1 MDFERAALE
10 AMTRPSPPNA
20 SGELPAKTMSDRRG
34 SRRVGPNRAS
44 IVALGKLV
52 GAPSCGCIPATMALQ
67 RLAALPGCD
76 LR

>member
-1 MDFERAALE
+1 LSPGFDAADPRSTDLRRMDFERAALE

-44 IVALGKLV
+44 ICRPRQAG
-52 GAPSCGCIPATMALQ
+52 GRA
-67 RLAALPGCD
+67 
-76 LR
+76 